1 VVAKPVNPD
10 DFLAAVQRACE
21 RTLLAQDAELRAL
34 EARHAL
40 LSRRKRQ

>member
-1 VVAKPVNPD
+1 M
-10 DFLAAVQRACE
+10 
-21 RTLLAQDAELRAL
+21 LLAQDAELRAL